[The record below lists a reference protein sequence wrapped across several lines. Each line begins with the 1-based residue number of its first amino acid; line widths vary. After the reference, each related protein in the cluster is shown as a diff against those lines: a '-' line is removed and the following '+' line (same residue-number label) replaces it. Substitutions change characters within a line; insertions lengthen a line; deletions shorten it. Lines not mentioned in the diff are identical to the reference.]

1 MFRPLCLRLL
11 YKTTNRSFK
20 YRYGSTYFY
29 YHCFS
34 HFQPTLKNNKF
45 SICVEGNIG
54 AGKSHMLEYFKNEPG
69 VEIYSEPVKKWQNV
83 HGSNIL
89 DLMYQDSKRWGLS
102 FQTYVQLTMLQ
113 THMKKTTQSVKLMER
128 SIFSAKYIFVE
139 NLYKNGMMK
148 DVEYHILTEWFNW
161 IVNNLDVNL
170 DLIVY
175 LRTSPETVLQR
186 IQKRNRREERN
197 ISLDFLKS
205 LHVLHEDWLLHRK
218 YRIPAEIMVL
228 DADKGIEEM
237 MELFQNSR
245 NKILCQ

>member
-1 MFRPLCLRLL
+1 
-11 YKTTNRSFK
+11 
-20 YRYGSTYFY
+20 
-29 YHCFS
+29 
-34 HFQPTLKNNKF
+34 
-45 SICVEGNIG
+45 
-54 AGKSHMLEYFKNEPG
+54 
-69 VEIYSEPVKKWQNV
+69 
-83 HGSNIL
+83 
-89 DLMYQDSKRWGLS
+89 MYQDSKRWGLS